1 MQGYKSIIGRPFTIG
16 ITGTNGK
23 TTVTQLTTEILKQS
37 FSVSTTLGNY
47 NNDIGL
53 PLSILKSP
61 EENYQ
66 RCVYELGASKKD
78 DINSLINICEPDM
91 TTLLNVSEAHMS
103 HLVALKIS

>member
-1 MQGYKSIIGRPFTIG
+1 M
-16 ITGTNGK
+16 
-23 TTVTQLTTEILKQS
+23 TTEILKQC

-66 RCVYELGASKKD
+66 RCIYELGASKKD
-78 DINSLINICEPDM
+78 
-91 TTLLNVSEAHMS
+91 VY
-103 HLVALKIS
+103 